1 MLQNKSLNRT
11 KYFLSP
17 ARPQSIIGAFEALAT
32 IGLTVTVRPTDCKIL
47 INNNPVFTDMDAIFA
62 EKTLVSSYE
71 RTITVRKTGKASICI
86 VIDKLNRAHGW
97 ASRTAYNP
105 YNKLEPFAP
114 IQPGAKVQYK
124 QRNNETQKEFW
135 ERVERDT
142 PNALPQSTQKNY
154 ESMREYKDRITRKKE
169 QGRYDNVK
177 VTLPR

>member
-1 MLQNKSLNRT
+1 MLTNKSLNRT

-17 ARPQSIIGAFEALAT
+17 ARPQSIIGAFETLAA
-32 IGLTVTVRPTDCKIL
+32 IGLTITVRPTDCKIL
-47 INNNPVFTDMDAIFA
+47 INNSTVFDDTDVIFA

-105 YNKLEPFAP
+105 YDKLEPLAKQ
-114 IQPGAKVQYK
+114 QP
-124 QRNNETQKEFW
+124 
-135 ERVERDT
+135 DT
-142 PNALPQSTQKNY
+142 LPQSAQKDY
-154 ESMREYKDRITRKKE
+154 ESMREYKERIARKKE

>member
-1 MLQNKSLNRT
+1 MLDNKTINRT

-17 ARPQSIIGAFEALAT
+17 ARPQSIIGAAEPLAQ
-32 IGLTVTVRPTDCKIL
+32 IGLIIAVRPTDCKIL
-47 INNNPVFTDMDAIFA
+47 INNSPVFADTDAIFT
-62 EKTLVSSYE
+62 EKTLISSYE

-105 YNKLEPFAP
+105 YDRLEPFAKQ
-114 IQPGAKVQYK
+114 QP
-124 QRNNETQKEFW
+124 
-135 ERVERDT
+135 D
-142 PNALPQSTQKNY
+142 ALQQSTQKNY